1 MDEDRRTDEDQR
13 GDALRPRT
21 DAAGADDEPAAARS
35 DPLPGSVRRRLDSC
49 ASDWLRE
56 ASGLP
61 PRQSL
66 AGWLVAA
73 ALLVLAIAGWW
84 PRITSWSPVGQG
96 SRVAQ
101 LSAEL
106 SRKAMIDSGPATVRR
121 WPWSEQ
127 AGSAPGLAGDVVWD
141 LHLQQGYLKFA
152 GLEPNDPSRHQYQLW
167 IVDAAR
173 DQRYPVDG
181 GVFDVPQ
188 SQHEVVIPVHAAVP
202 VREPVAFVVTVEKP
216 GGTVVSGRERIVAV
230 ARPAG
235 H

>member
-13 GDALRPRT
+13 GDALRPRS
-21 DAAGADDEPAAARS
+21 DAAGGDDESAATRS
-35 DPLPGSVRRRLDSC
+35 DSLPGSVRRRLDSC

-56 ASGLP
+56 AAGLP
-61 PRQSL
+61 PRRSL

-73 ALLVLAIAGWW
+73 ACLVLAIIGWW
-84 PRITSWSPVGQG
+84 PRIMSWSPFDSG

-101 LSAEL
+101 LGADL
-106 SRKAMIDSGPATVRR
+106 SRQDMLDSGPATVRR
-121 WPWSEQ
+121 WPWSAE
-127 AGSAPGLAGDVVWD
+127 AGSAPGVDGDVVWD
-141 LHLQQGYLKFA
+141 ISRQQGYLKFA
-152 GLEPNDPSRHQYQLW
+152 GLEPNDRSRHQYQLW

-181 GVFDVPQ
+181 GVFDVPR
-188 SQHEVVIPVHAAVP
+188 SHGPVVIPVHAAVP
-202 VREPVAFVVTVEKP
+202 VQEPVAFVVTVEKP

>member
-1 MDEDRRTDEDQR
+1 VDEDRRTDEDQR
-13 GDALRPRT
+13 GDALRPRP
-21 DAAGADDEPAAARS
+21 DAAGGDDESPAVRS

-66 AGWLVAA
+66 AGWLAA
-73 ALLVLAIAGWW
+73 AAFLLLAIAGWW
-84 PRITSWSPVGQG
+84 PRITSWSPFDSG

-101 LSAEL
+101 LSAEF
-106 SRKAMIDSGPATVRR
+106 SRQEMIDSGPATVRL

-127 AGSAPGLAGDVVWD
+127 AGSTPGLAGDVVWD
-141 LHLQQGYLKFA
+141 VARQQGYLKFS

-181 GVFDVPQ
+181 GVFDVPP
-188 SQHEVVIPVHAAVP
+188 SHAPVVIPVHAAVP

-216 GGTVVSGRERIVAV
+216 GGTVVSSHERIVAV